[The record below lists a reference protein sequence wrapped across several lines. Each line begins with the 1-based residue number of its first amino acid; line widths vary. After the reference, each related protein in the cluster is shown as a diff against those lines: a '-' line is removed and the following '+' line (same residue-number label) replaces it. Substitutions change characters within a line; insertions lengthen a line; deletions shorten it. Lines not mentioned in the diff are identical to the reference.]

1 MKNLFLIFLLC
12 LPLLGWADKEVKVL
26 KKGDLCQ
33 GFVFRDA
40 EGKEVS
46 LELFKGKYVVI
57 DVWASWCQPCKKE
70 FPCLQK
76 LEEKYKGKNI
86 VFVSISSDAQ
96 ERRWRFEL
104 GFLRERLKLQWWL
117 VGNEEFM
124 KAFEIAAIPRLIL
137 LDKQG
142 RVLNLN
148 LPMPSELKV
157 REILSKLKGL

>member
-57 DVWASWCQPCKKE
+57 D
-70 FPCLQK
+70 
-76 LEEKYKGKNI
+76 GKNI

-148 LPMPSELKV
+148 LPMPSELKLKK
-157 REILSKLKGL
+157 ILSKLKGL

>member
-148 LPMPSELKV
+148 LPMPSELKLKK
-157 REILSKLKGL
+157 ILSKLKGL